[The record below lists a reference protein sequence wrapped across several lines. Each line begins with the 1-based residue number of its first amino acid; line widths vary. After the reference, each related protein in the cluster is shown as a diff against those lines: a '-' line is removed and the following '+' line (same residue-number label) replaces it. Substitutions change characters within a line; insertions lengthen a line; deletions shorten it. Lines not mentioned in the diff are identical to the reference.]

1 MLYPHAVDALTT
13 ADVETRSKL
22 REHRSGQPLGEDVSE
37 LGGHRDAVDTH
48 ICNGDTLTDE
58 VEVDLNM
65 LGELMLDGVGGEVD
79 YTAVVAV
86 N

>member
-1 MLYPHAVDALTT
+1 MLRLDQNSENTDQGSPLVKMSANWEVIGTRWTRTSAT
-13 ADVETRSKL
+13 A
-22 REHRSGQPLGEDVSE
+22 
-37 LGGHRDAVDTH
+37 
-48 ICNGDTLTDE
+48 TLTDE

-79 YTAVVAV
+79 HTDVVAV